1 MVENDPQSNTGQLLY
16 DAEQASARL
25 GLDSKGKPLVSAYWL
40 KRKAAARLIPCTSI
54 GASARWSEQQLLD
67 LIEQRS
73 KGPGAPV
80 CDRCRKPR

>member
-1 MVENDPQSNTGQLLY
+1 MTETDTQTVPAPLLY
-16 DAEQASARL
+16 DAEQAPARL
-25 GLDSKGKPLVSAYWL
+25 GTDRKGKPLVSAHWL
-40 KRKAAARLIPCTSI
+40 KRKAGLGLIPCTRI
-54 GASARWSEQQLLD
+54 GDRSDWSEQQLLD